1 MRFALTS
8 FLSEETKEKPRE
20 KRRNAMFARTSST
33 KPFALRVSE
42 RDVRVRTRRSSNRR
56 AVVFKA
62 RAAAAAEKND
72 DDDDD
77 LVVLTESECD
87 DAMVRNRSR
96 RQMLLMASTT
106 TMTTTFAASVAFDA
120 ARAATGGAS
129 SSEWASLND
138 GSAPGLASPPP
149 SNTDPIIKK
158 TERLGLKYELLA
170 SGSGDERV
178 EINDVVEVDY
188 VMRRANGYFIYSNA
202 DCGIGCGNGDPE
214 RWAIADGFVDTIP
227 EMLVGMKK
235 GEVRKFLV
243 KPEFGYASAPKTLKP
258 QPPEYGQ
265 RRQIEAHC
273 TEPLLFEVRVVKIR
287 KSR

>member
-1 MRFALTS
+1 MQLA
-8 FLSEETKEKPRE
+8 
-20 KRRNAMFARTSST
+20 AARTRTNTPSFSRDDHRYST
-33 KPFALRVSE
+33 TMRRRTKRKAPFMPRVLDGESKTEEE
-42 RDVRVRTRRSSNRR
+42 RDENLDER
-56 AVVFKA
+56 
-62 RAAAAAEKND
+62 
-72 DDDDD
+72 
-77 LVVLTESECD
+77 VLTES
-87 DAMVRNRSR
+87 DADCFVNRNR
-96 RQMLLMASTT
+96 RQMLLSSSTAAAFSAANNIAA
-106 TMTTTFAASVAFDA
+106 FAK
-120 ARAATGGAS
+120 

-149 SNTDPIIKK
+149 SNADPIIKK

-170 SGSGDERV
+170 SGSGEEEVER
-178 EINDVVEVDY
+178 NDVVDVDY

-227 EMLVGMKK
+227 EMVVGMKK

-243 KPEFGYASAPKTLKP
+243 KPEFGYASAPKILKP
-258 QPPEYGQ
+258 QPPEFGQ

-287 KSR
+287 KAAR

>member
-1 MRFALTS
+1 MQLA
-8 FLSEETKEKPRE
+8 
-20 KRRNAMFARTSST
+20 ARTTTNIPSFSRDDHHYST
-33 KPFALRVSE
+33 MMRRRIKRKAPFLPRVFDGESKTEEE
-42 RDVRVRTRRSSNRR
+42 RVENLDER
-56 AVVFKA
+56 
-62 RAAAAAEKND
+62 
-72 DDDDD
+72 
-77 LVVLTESECD
+77 VLTES
-87 DAMVRNRSR
+87 DADCFVHRNR
-96 RQMLLMASTT
+96 RQMLMASSTA
-106 TMTTTFAASVAFDA
+106 AASIWTNTKNIAAFA
-120 ARAATGGAS
+120 K

-149 SNTDPIIKK
+149 SNADPIIKK

-170 SGSGDERV
+170 SGSGDEEV
-178 EINDVVEVDY
+178 ERNDVVDVDY

-227 EMLVGMKK
+227 EMVVGMKK

-243 KPEFGYASAPKTLKP
+243 KPEFGYASAPKILKP
-258 QPPEYGQ
+258 QPPEFGQ

-287 KSR
+287 KAAR